1 MAKKYAT
8 KLERLQA
15 QLADAKS
22 LYHIIGLECE
32 GCARIGAAVQLK
44 NAQRRS
50 LGCTAR
56 IHRIEA
62 AINAEEARLRE
73 AV

>member
-1 MAKKYAT
+1 MARKYAT

-32 GCARIGAAVQLK
+32 GCAGIGVAVQLK

-50 LGCTAR
+50 VGCAAR
-56 IHRIEA
+56 IHRLEV
-62 AINAEEARLRE
+62 AINTEEARLRE
-73 AV
+73 AQ